1 MKLLHFTLAACL
13 LSSVCFADEQ
23 GSSSASGVQQQND
36 QNLKAAHLAFSKQP
50 LNLNTMSPGVLLDSV
65 SPYQVMAGTVV
76 PGVLVTGLNS
86 DLPGTVIGQVSQN
99 VYDTVE

>member
-65 SPYQVMAGTVV
+65 STNQVPAGPAA
-76 PGVLVTGLNS
+76 PGAPAPGLNS
-86 DLPGTVIGQVSQN
+86 
-99 VYDTVE
+99 E

>member
-13 LSSVCFADEQ
+13 LSSVCFADEHV
-23 GSSSASGVQQQND
+23 SSSASSVQQQQND
-36 QNLKAAHLAFSKQP
+36 QHLKAAHLAFSKQP

-99 VYDTVE
+99 G